1 MQDFPHH
8 YKVAAK
14 ANPEGAVMLSSDGLD
29 DLASAAPAEFGGP
42 GDQWSPETLLT
53 AAVADCFI
61 LGFKAIARASRFPWN
76 SLQCNVEGVLER
88 VDHVTRFTAFKVQA
102 LLEIPADA
110 DEERAQRLLEKA
122 DATCLVTNSLT
133 SAVDLDTTVS
143 KAT

>member
-14 ANPEGAVMLSSDGLD
+14 ANPEGTVMLSSDGLD

-42 GDQWSPETLLT
+42 GDRWSPETLLA

-76 SLQCNVEGVLER
+76 SLRCDVEAVLER
-88 VDHVTRFTAFKVQA
+88 IDHVTRFTASQA
-102 LLEIPADA
+102 HA
-110 DEERAQRLLEKA
+110 
-122 DATCLVTNSLT
+122 
-133 SAVDLDTTVS
+133 
-143 KAT
+143 